1 MASDDYSLKVLGMPM
16 DNQKKDQSHKG
27 NYRLDV
33 SDFGPIVQ
41 ASVDL
46 RPLTVFIGPSNTGK
60 SYLAILIYA
69 LHRCFGGL
77 TLSYGGQFSDRLGWW
92 LDPTELGSAATEKEV
107 RSCVN
112 DWLLKAL
119 AAGSGP
125 LPALPSEVASYMR
138 SSLEQIQSLGRDLER
153 EIKRCFGVDQSAELV
168 RRYGSASAS
177 QIGFGVPQAGFGR
190 ARYQLEF
197 GKGDRR
203 FSGQVHI
210 SDAEPLKIEFP
221 GSLDERNEWLRR
233 FTTGGVV
240 ESRDLESLLESLT
253 QAHFHDLLE
262 PLYQHAHYLPADR
275 TGVMHSHQV
284 VVSMLI
290 QKATTAGLRRSLDV
304 PMLSGVLA
312 DFLSQLV
319 KMSSTR
325 VRSDRRSAGK
335 LARHLEN
342 NVLTGDVRV
351 DRSATGYPSFTYR
364 PRDWKEDLP
373 LMQASSMV
381 SELAPVVLYLRH
393 VVRPGDLLIIEEP
406 ESHLHPAMQAVFARE
421 LARAVRNK
429 VRILITTHSE
439 WFLEQIGNLA
449 SLSGLPEDNRKAVI
463 EEDFSLRPD
472 EVGVW
477 LFKTAKRPKGS
488 KVKEVTLDSE
498 TGLYPSGFEEVS
510 ETLYNESAEI
520 YNRKQEGGNP

>member
-1 MASDDYSLKVLGMPM
+1 M
-16 DNQKKDQSHKG
+16 DNRKKDPSHKG

-46 RPLTVFIGPSNTGK
+46 RPLTVLIGPSNTGK

-77 TLSYGGQFSDRLGWW
+77 TLTYGGQFSDRLGWW
-92 LDPTELGSAATEKEV
+92 LDPSEMGSAATEKEV
-107 RSCVN
+107 RNCLY
-112 DWLLKAL
+112 DWLIKAL

-177 QIGFGVPQAGFGR
+177 QIGFGVSQTGSGR

-197 GKGDRR
+197 GKGDRQ
-203 FSGQVHI
+203 FSGRI
-210 SDAEPLKIEFP
+210 SHTEPLEI
-221 GSLDERNEWLRR
+221 GSDVSLEDRNEWLRR
-233 FTTGGVV
+233 FTTRGVV
-240 ESRDLESLLESLT
+240 ESRDLESLFESLT
-253 QAHFHDLLE
+253 QTHFHDLLA
-262 PLYQHAHYLPADR
+262 PLYQDAHYLPADR

-325 VRSDRRSAGK
+325 VRSRHGTARE
-335 LARHLEN
+335 LATQLEN
-342 NVLTGDVRV
+342 NILAGDVRM
-351 DRSATGYPSFTYR
+351 DRSATGYPTFTYR
-364 PRDWKEDLP
+364 PRDWKKDLP

-393 VVRPGDLLIIEEP
+393 VACSDELLIIEEP
-406 ESHLHPAMQAVFARE
+406 ESHLHPAAQAAFARE
-421 LARAVRNK
+421 LARAVRAR

-439 WFLEQIGNLA
+439 WFLEQIGNLVN
-449 SLSGLPEDNRKAVI
+449 LSELPGKKRKGFI
-463 EEDFSLRPD
+463 KEDFSLRPD

-488 KVKEVTLDSE
+488 TVKEVTLDSE

-510 ETLYNESAEI
+510 EALYNESAEI
-520 YNRKQEGGNP
+520 YNRKQGGGDQ

>member
-1 MASDDYSLKVLGMPM
+1 M
-16 DNQKKDQSHKG
+16 DNQNVDQLRKG

-41 ASVDL
+41 ASLEL

-69 LHRCFGGL
+69 LHQCLGGL
-77 TLSYGGQFSDRLGWW
+77 TLTHGGQFSHRLGWW

-107 RSCVN
+107 RSCLN

-125 LPALPSEVASYMR
+125 LPTLPSEVVSYMR
-138 SSLEQIQSLGRDLER
+138 SSLEQIKSLGRDLER

-168 RRYGSASAS
+168 RRYGSATAS
-177 QIGFGVPQAGFGR
+177 QIGFGVSQAGAGK
-190 ARYQLEF
+190 ACYQLEF

-203 FSGQVHI
+203 FSGRI
-210 SDAEPLKIEFP
+210 SDTEPLEIGFP
-221 GSLDERNEWLRR
+221 GSLEDRNEWLRR
-233 FTTGGVV
+233 FTTLGVIKP
-240 ESRDLESLLESLT
+240 RDLESLLESLT
-253 QAHFHDLLE
+253 QTHFHNLLA
-262 PLYQHAHYLPADR
+262 PLYQDAHYLPADR

-290 QKATTAGLRRSLDV
+290 QKAATAGLRRSLDV

-319 KMSSTR
+319 KMSSAG
-325 VRSDRRSAGK
+325 VRSDRKSARE

-342 NVLTGDVRV
+342 NILTGDVRV
-351 DRSATGYPSFTYR
+351 DRSETGYPTFTYR
-364 PRDWKEDLP
+364 PKDWKKDLP
-373 LMQASSMV
+373 LMRASSMV

-393 VVRPGDLLIIEEP
+393 VARSGDLLVIEEP
-406 ESHLHPAMQAVFARE
+406 ESHLHPAMQAAFARE
-421 LARAVRNK
+421 LARAVRAG

-439 WFLEQIGNLA
+439 WFLEQIGNLVG
-449 SLSGLPEDNRKAVI
+449 LSALPGNKRTGLVK
-463 EEDFSLRPD
+463 EDFSLRPD

-477 LFKTAKRPKGS
+477 LFKTTRRPKGS
-488 KVKEVTLDSE
+488 MVKEVTLDSE
-498 TGLYPSGFEEVS
+498 AGLYSSGFEEVS

>member
-1 MASDDYSLKVLGMPM
+1 M
-16 DNQKKDQSHKG
+16 DNQKVDRSRKG

-33 SDFGPIVQ
+33 SNFGPIVQ
-41 ASVDL
+41 ASLDL

-69 LHRCFGGL
+69 LQQCLGGL
-77 TLSYGGQFSDRLGWW
+77 TLTHGGQFSHRLGWW

-107 RSCVN
+107 RSCLH
-112 DWLLKAL
+112 DWLTKAL

-125 LPALPSEVASYMR
+125 LPALPSEVASCMR

-177 QIGFGVPQAGFGR
+177 QIGFGVSQTGAGRPG
-190 ARYQLEF
+190 YQLEF

-210 SDAEPLKIEFP
+210 SDTEPLEIGGFD
-221 GSLDERNEWLRR
+221 SLEDRNKWLRF
-233 FTTGGVV
+233 FTTRGVV
-240 ESRDLESLLESLT
+240 EPRDLEPLLESLT
-253 QAHFHDLLE
+253 LALFRHLLA
-262 PLYQHAHYLPADR
+262 PLYQDAHYLPADR

-319 KMSSTR
+319 NMSSAR
-325 VRSDRRSAGK
+325 VRSRQGTARE
-335 LARHLEN
+335 LATQLEN
-342 NVLTGDVRV
+342 NILAGDVRV
-351 DRSATGYPSFTYR
+351 DRSVTGYPSFTYR
-364 PRDWKEDLP
+364 PRDWKKDLP
-373 LMQASSMV
+373 LMQSSSMV

-393 VVRPGDLLIIEEP
+393 VVRPKDLLIIEEP
-406 ESHLHPAMQAVFARE
+406 ESHLHPAAQAAFARE
-421 LARAVRNK
+421 LARAVRAG

-439 WFLEQIGNLA
+439 WFLEQIGNLV
-449 SLSGLPEDNRKAVI
+449 SLSALPGNQRKGLVK
-463 EEDFSLRPD
+463 EDFSLSPA

-477 LFKTAKRPKGS
+477 LFKTTRRPKGS
-488 KVKEVTLDSE
+488 TVKEVRLDSE

-510 ETLYNESAEI
+510 EALYNESAEI
-520 YNRKQEGGNP
+520 YNRKQEGGGR

>member
-1 MASDDYSLKVLGMPM
+1 MNVDHA
-16 DNQKKDQSHKG
+16 NKG

-33 SDFGPIVQ
+33 SNFGPIVQ
-41 ASVDL
+41 ASLDL

-77 TLSYGGQFSDRLGWW
+77 TLTHGGQFSDRLGWW
-92 LDPTELGSAATEKEV
+92 LDPTELGSTATEKEV
-107 RSCVN
+107 RSCLN
-112 DWLLKAL
+112 DWLVKAL

-125 LPALPSEVASYMR
+125 LPALPSEVVAYMC
-138 SSLEQIQSLGRDLER
+138 SSVEQVKSLGRDLER
-153 EIKRCFGVDQSAELV
+153 QIKRCFGVDQSEELV

-177 QIGFGVPQAGFGR
+177 QIGFDVFQTGAGR
-190 ARYQLEF
+190 ARYQLQF

-210 SDAEPLKIEFP
+210 SDSEPVEIGFP

-233 FTTGGVV
+233 FTTLGVV
-240 ESRDLESLLESLT
+240 KSRDLESLLESLT
-253 QAHFHDLLE
+253 QTVFRNLLA
-262 PLYQHAHYLPADR
+262 PLYQDAHYLPADR

-290 QKATTAGLRRSLDV
+290 QRATTAGLRRSLDV

-319 KMSSTR
+319 EMSSARTR
-325 VRSDRRSAGK
+325 SYRRTARE
-335 LARHLEN
+335 LARHLEHN
-342 NVLTGDVRV
+342 ILMGEVRV
-351 DRSATGYPSFTYR
+351 DPSLTGYPSFTYR
-364 PRDWKEDLP
+364 PRDWKKDLP
-373 LMQASSMV
+373 LMQSSSMV

-393 VVRPGDLLIIEEP
+393 VVRSKDLLIIEEP
-406 ESHLHPAMQAVFARE
+406 ESHLHPAAQAAFARE
-421 LARAVRNK
+421 LARAVRAG

-439 WFLEQIGNLA
+439 WFLEQIGNLV
-449 SLSGLPEDNRKAVI
+449 SLSALPGNQRKGLVK
-463 EEDFSLRPD
+463 EDFSLSPA

-477 LFKTAKRPKGS
+477 LFKTTRRPKGS
-488 KVKEVTLDSE
+488 TVKEVRLDSE

-510 ETLYNESAEI
+510 EALYNESAEI
-520 YNRKQEGGNP
+520 YNRKQEGGGR

>member
-1 MASDDYSLKVLGMPM
+1 MVSEDDSLKVLGMPM
-16 DNQKKDQSHKG
+16 DNRKKDQSRKG

-33 SDFGPIVQ
+33 SNFGPIVQ
-41 ASVDL
+41 ASLDL

-69 LHRCFGGL
+69 LHRCLGGL
-77 TLSYGGQFSDRLGWW
+77 TLTHRGQFSHRLGWS

-107 RSCVN
+107 RSCLH
-112 DWLLKAL
+112 DWLIKAL
-119 AAGSGP
+119 AAGSRP
-125 LPALPSEVASYMR
+125 LPALPSEVVSYMR
-138 SSLEQIQSLGRDLER
+138 YSLGQIKRLGRDLER

-177 QIGFGVPQAGFGR
+177 QIGFGVPQSGTGSV
-190 ARYQLEF
+190 RYQLEF

-210 SDAEPLKIEFP
+210 SDAEPLEIGDFD
-221 GSLDERNEWLRR
+221 SLEDRNEWLRR
-233 FTTGGVV
+233 FTTSGVV
-240 ESRDLESLLESLT
+240 ESQDLESLLESLT
-253 QAHFHDLLE
+253 QTLFRNLLE
-262 PLYQHAHYLPADR
+262 PLYQDAYYLPADR

-319 KMSSTR
+319 KMSSAR
-325 VRSDRRSAGK
+325 VRSDRRSDRE

-342 NVLTGDVRV
+342 NILTGDVRV
-351 DRSATGYPSFTYR
+351 DRSETGYPSFTYR
-364 PRDWKEDLP
+364 PKDWKKDLP

-393 VVRPGDLLIIEEP
+393 VVRSGDLLIIEEP
-406 ESHLHPAMQAVFARE
+406 ESHLHPAMQAGFARE
-421 LARAVRNK
+421 LARAVRAGL
-429 VRILITTHSE
+429 RILITTHSE
-439 WFLEQIGNLA
+439 WFLEQIGNLVN
-449 SLSGLPEDNRKAVI
+449 LSELPGNKRTGLVK
-463 EEDFSLRPD
+463 EDFSLRPD

-477 LFKTAKRPKGS
+477 LFKTTGRPKGS
-488 KVKEVTLDSE
+488 TVKEVTLDSE
-498 TGLYPSGFEEVS
+498 TGLYSSGFEEVS